1 MADKFSMKDRE
12 EVKKKVFWSRLK
24 RRVFKHVWLVRIV
37 LLIFFLGILGL
48 SLFFAYKAVRSS
60 VLGAYVGLVRDFVNP
75 AASKVV
81 TGDGRV
87 NVLIVGKGGVGHD
100 APDLTDTMMVA
111 SLSVTHGAVS
121 LISIPRD
128 IWVEDLKAKI
138 NASYYWGNKKQVGGG
153 LVLAKS
159 TVEEVVG
166 IPVAYGVVVDF
177 NAFKE
182 VIDTLGGIEV
192 NVKTAFTDNQYPIA
206 GRENDLCGGDK
217 TYACRYMTVSFKA
230 GPQVMNGD
238 TALIFVRSRHGDN
251 DEGDD
256 VHREARQQL
265 VVQAILEKT
274 LTLEVLTSSAKLS
287 ALIKIAE
294 GNIETDIKPTEA
306 AIISRYL
313 VNARNNM
320 KSYGIPQELLL
331 NPAPTSKYLNQF
343 VFIPKK
349 GLADWSEVH
358 KWVQSVLP

>member
-1 MADKFSMKDRE
+1 MADKFSMKDYE
-12 EVKKKVFWSRLK
+12 GVKKKVFWSRFK

-37 LLIFFLGILGL
+37 LLIFCVVIISTG
-48 SLFFAYKAVRSS
+48 LFFAYRAVRSS
-60 VLGAYVGLVRDFVNP
+60 VVGVYVGLVRDFVVP
-75 AASKVV
+75 TAAKVV

-100 APDLTDTMMVA
+100 APDLTDTMMVV
-111 SLSVTHGAVS
+111 SLSIPNRAVS

-159 TVEEVVG
+159 TIEEVVG
-166 IPVAYGVVVDF
+166 VPVAYGVVVDF

-182 VIDTLGGIEV
+182 VIDALGGIEV
-192 NVKTAFTDNQYPIA
+192 NVKAAFTDKQYPIA
-206 GRENDLCGGDK
+206 GRENDLCGGDR

-230 GPQVMNGD
+230 GPQIMNGD
-238 TALIFVRSRHGDN
+238 TALVFVRSRHGDN

-265 VVQAILEKT
+265 IVQAILEKT
-274 LTLEVLTSSAKLS
+274 LTLEVLTSSTKLG

-294 GNIETDIKPTEA
+294 DNIETDIKPTEA
-306 AIISRYL
+306 ATIGRYL

-320 KSYGIPQELLL
+320 KSYGIPQDLLL
-331 NPAPTSKYLNQF
+331 NPTPTSKYLNQF

-358 KWVQSVLP
+358 KWVETVLP